1 MDALLR
7 NRNYL
12 KLIGASGATNLADG
26 IASVAF
32 P

>member
-26 IASVAF
+26 ITNVAF